1 MHEHRDIVV
10 TATAQTPHGSNTPW
24 HRVGACTHKKVLE
37 LYTESFTSWLRNREH
52 QFHPL
57 KRSNCDNVW
66 SFQTQKSFPTAPQ
79 PCADPSRDLA
89 NKKCKNFTRK
99 NCNIK
104 TTDLLS
110 ALRLLSLHKG
120 LAITK
125 FKSALSTTVKSK
137 VQRLSHQSMYGKVE
151 FPDTQSFQKAKH
163 VLLKLVEKPS
173 DQITEM
179 EQF

>member
-1 MHEHRDIVV
+1 M
-10 TATAQTPHGSNTPW
+10 ATPHAQTQRHCGHCHSTNTSLLK
-24 HRVGACTHKKVLE
+24 HTGACTHEEGARVAHRIIHKLVKKQN
-37 LYTESFTSWLRNREH
+37 TSIIE
-52 QFHPL
+52 
-57 KRSNCDNVW
+57 KVTMCDL
-66 SFQTQKSFPTAPQ
+66 SQKSFPTAPQ
-79 PCADPSRDLA
+79 PWADSSRHLA

-104 TTDLLS
+104 TTDPLS
-110 ALRLLSLHKG
+110 ALRWLCLNKG

-125 FKSALSTTVKSK
+125 FKSTPSSSVKSK
-137 VQRLSHQSMYGKVE
+137 VQKLSHQSMYGKVE

-179 EQF
+179 EQL